1 MGQISGDEGLSVM
14 AADTHQLAERCTE
27 LVTVDPARPGGV
39 QRLSQPVPST
49 CMTASEKSSKVDQEH
64 TDKASPLTQK
74 QRGLSTNR
82 REGCREGGGGE
93 RE

>member
-64 TDKASPLTQK
+64 TDNLGQGFAVDA
-74 QRGLSTNR
+74 RA
-82 REGCREGGGGE
+82 E
-93 RE
+93 RLINK